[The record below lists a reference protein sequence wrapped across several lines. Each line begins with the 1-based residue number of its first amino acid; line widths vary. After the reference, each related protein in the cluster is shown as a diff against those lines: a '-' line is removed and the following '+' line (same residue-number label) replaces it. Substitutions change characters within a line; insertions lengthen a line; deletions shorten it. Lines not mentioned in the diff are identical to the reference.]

1 MAFQPMPMS
10 RKSLPF
16 DHPDWIFELKYN
28 RFRSLP
34 VLQNGRCDL
43 ISRNVHPFK
52 SFTELRKT
60 VTSPHESKTVLVSEI
75 VRLDK
80 HALDCRSVCCS
91 FIGASPASS
100 YSTY

>member
-34 VLQNGRCDL
+34 VLQNGRKRQTKLMFGCDARKGPEWTAL
-43 ISRNVHPFK
+43 TSGMGHFQCPDESR
-52 SFTELRKT
+52 
-60 VTSPHESKTVLVSEI
+60 
-75 VRLDK
+75 
-80 HALDCRSVCCS
+80 
-91 FIGASPASS
+91 
-100 YSTY
+100 